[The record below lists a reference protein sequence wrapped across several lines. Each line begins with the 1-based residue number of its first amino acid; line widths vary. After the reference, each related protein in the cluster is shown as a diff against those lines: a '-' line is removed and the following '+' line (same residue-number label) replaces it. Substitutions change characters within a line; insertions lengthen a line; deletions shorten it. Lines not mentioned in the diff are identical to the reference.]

1 MSAAREPALSQPSH
15 GSGHPMFRAVSVSRS
30 THGACPHPRRF
41 LAAAAAATAASASI
55 TSSLR
60 LPPRTDAS
68 TAVSSRLGPNLCS
81 HTRPSRGRQQPAIQA
96 EMSKRKS
103 AGRGDYEHRP
113 EGAATLPLE
122 GATASIRFGTLL
134 WRRWPSSTDQRNLP
148 STLNPKPKP

>member
-68 TAVSSRLGPNLCS
+68 TAVSSRLGPNLRS
-81 HTRPSRGRQQPAIQA
+81 HTRPSRDRQQPALSKRKCPSGNPLGGAATSIGLKGLLPF
-96 EMSKRKS
+96 KRKS
-103 AGRGDYEHRP
+103 AWWGDYEHRL
-113 EGAATLPLE
+113 EGAATLQAEIRLE
-122 GATASIRFGTLL
+122 GLLRASA
-134 WRRWPSSTDQRNLP
+134 
-148 STLNPKPKP
+148 